1 MSSPLPPP
9 ADKPGGKLPLTE
21 KVAYGLGDTASCLY
35 YTTLAEFL
43 MFFYTDVFGISAI
56 AAGLMLLIT
65 RFWDTANDPIMGMIA
80 DRTKSRHGK
89 FRSWILWMIP
99 VFMITGILVFMTP
112 DLSMTGK
119 LIWAYVTYS
128 LVGMAYTAIN
138 VPYSALMGVM
148 TSNSEE
154 RTVLASFRF
163 LGANSGSLIVRG
175 TLLWLVAT
183 LGQGN
188 DQQGYFLTMCVYAV
202 AAGGLFFITFK
213 FTRERVIPPPRH
225 NKVREDLKDL
235 LKNGPWLVFCVVGVL
250 TLVHISVRGGAILYY
265 FKYYIGDL
273 SLATSFLVSGT
284 VLAIAGVSCT
294 KFIVAQFRDKRR
306 AYISLTLINAILL
319 LGFYFIGPKDIVLL
333 FSLHLVGSF
342 LAAPLMPL
350 TWAMFAD
357 TADYAEYKMGR
368 RATGLIFS
376 AGTTSQKLG
385 WTLGGSSAG
394 FLLGFYG
401 FEANMEQAP
410 DTLNGI
416 VMLMSVIPASI
427 AFLTA
432 FVTLFYKIDY
442 KLEQELEA
450 TMAQNAAERSAQN
463 PA

>member
-1 MSSPLPPP
+1 
-9 ADKPGGKLPLTE
+9 
-21 KVAYGLGDTASCLY
+21 
-35 YTTLAEFL
+35 
-43 MFFYTDVFGISAI
+43 
-56 AAGLMLLIT
+56 
-65 RFWDTANDPIMGMIA
+65 
-80 DRTKSRHGK
+80 
-89 FRSWILWMIP
+89 MIP
-99 VFMITGILVFMTP
+99 VFMIAGILVFMTP

-188 DQQGYFLTMCVYAV
+188 EQQGYFLTMCVYAV

-213 FTRERVIPPPRH
+213 FTRERVIPPPRTS
-225 NKVREDLKDL
+225 KVREDLKDL

-265 FKYYIGDL
+265 FKYYIEDL

-319 LGFYFIGPKDIVLL
+319 LGFYFIGPTDIVLL

-450 TMAQNAAERSAQN
+450 TMAQNAAERSTQN